1 MNKYDEIK
9 TAALGLSAGE
19 QGKLMELLLARHAEC
34 KAKEAAGKASGWK
47 KTVWTIV
54 GIIASLIAGIVG
66 TLTMTGCTTAV
77 KQSQTAVDGSITT
90 KERYFS
96 LSASEARDLVR
107 LYGIPMVPVVETGK

>member
-1 MNKYDEIK
+1 MTYNEVK
-9 TAALGLSAGE
+9 AAAEGLPE
-19 QGKLMELLLARHAEC
+19 KDQDKLMELLLARHAER

-47 KTVWTIV
+47 KTVWTIA

-96 LSASEARDLVR
+96 VSASEARDLVR

>member
-1 MNKYDEIK
+1 MTYNEVK
-9 TAALGLSAGE
+9 AAAVGLPE
-19 QGKLMELLLARHAEC
+19 KDQDKLMEVLLARHAER

-47 KTVWTIV
+47 KTVWTIL

-77 KQSQTAVDGSITT
+77 KQSQTAVDGSTVT